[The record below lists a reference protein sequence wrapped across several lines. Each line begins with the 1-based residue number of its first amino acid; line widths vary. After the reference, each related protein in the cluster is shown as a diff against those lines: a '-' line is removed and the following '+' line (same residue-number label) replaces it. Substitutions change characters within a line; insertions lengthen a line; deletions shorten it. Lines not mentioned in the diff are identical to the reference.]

1 MKWVEETCHFK
12 EGFIKNY
19 NGECNEGYFLEVD
32 VQCSEKLYKPHNDLP
47 YLPEE
52 KKLKKV
58 EKLMANLHDKNEYV
72 IYIRNLKQLLNHILI
87 LEKVQKVHKFNQNI
101 LVRILY

>member
-19 NGECNEGYFLEVD
+19 NGESNEGYFLEVD
-32 VQCSEKLYKPHNDLP
+32 VQCLGKLYKPHNDLP

-72 IYIRNLKQLLNHILI
+72 HYIRNLKQLLNHILI
-87 LEKVQKVHKFNQNI
+87 LEKVQKVHKFNQSI